1 MMEHDAGEG
10 RSPHSSGI
18 NLQPL
23 ANDVPARIE
32 NPKDLLGE
40 ALKRLSPQKTQE
52 ILGTAAQT
60 ALEIQV
66 KQKEAEL
73 DLMIASRQLDQTAAA
88 ARQLAEAET
97 FRLEDEHRSASGY
110 TRVTVSKDRPDK
122 PPEQKR
128 GFLSWLLG

>member
-1 MMEHDAGEG
+1 MEHDAGEG

-52 ILGTAAQT
+52 ILGTAA
-60 ALEIQV
+60 
-66 KQKEAEL
+66 EL

-122 PPEQKR
+122 PPE
-128 GFLSWLLG
+128 

>member
-40 ALKRLSPQKTQE
+40 ALKLVFDSSSPVFVVSPFAMDRKSLS
-52 ILGTAAQT
+52 
-60 ALEIQV
+60 
-66 KQKEAEL
+66 
-73 DLMIASRQLDQTAAA
+73 
-88 ARQLAEAET
+88 
-97 FRLEDEHRSASGY
+97 
-110 TRVTVSKDRPDK
+110 
-122 PPEQKR
+122 
-128 GFLSWLLG
+128 SWNPGATP